1 MSTVHFNIGQKVEV
15 NPFENVKYVIIP
27 ELKHNEGILHLHTFL
42 NKKACEVSTR
52 KIGGTWRILY
62 DVSLLDFT
70 TLLSWYAPYRGK
82 FMMTHKSRNTEYVT
96 HCDVHFAINEDI
108 MSCW

>member
-1 MSTVHFNIGQKVEV
+1 MTQHFNIGQKVEV
-15 NPFENVKYVIIP
+15 NPFENVKYVILP
-27 ELKHNEGILHLHTFL
+27 ELILNGGILHLHTFL

-52 KIGGTWRILY
+52 KIGETWRILY
-62 DVSLLDFT
+62 DVTLLDFT

-82 FMMTHKSRNTEYVT
+82 FQMTHKSKNTGYIA
-96 HCDVHFAINEDI
+96 HYDVHFNINGDI